1 MCIRDWTADEAKLDV
16 RLCQMVRLFD
26 GGDPIKMSKRSGSF
40 ITVSELIE
48 AMDKKVGPGLG
59 EGVVRFI
66 MLTRKNDAP
75 LDKVSNSNNI
85 QNIETLNQLERL
97 IKTSNNCPLKNQA
110 LNTVFADGNPSS
122 KIMLIGEA
130 PGAEEDKLGK
140 PFVGAAGQLL
150 NKMLAAINLDRNS
163 VYITNIV
170 PWRPPNNRAPNTE
183 EILQCLPFIQ
193 KHIEIVNPSMLV
205 LLGGTA
211 AKAILTTNHGIT
223 KLRSTWHTY
232 NSPKLNLSIPT
243 RAIFHPAFLL
253 RSPAKKK
260 EAWEDLL
267 AIQKKI

>member
-1 MCIRDWTADEAKLDV
+1 MSINSNFSY
-16 RLCQMVRLFD
+16 LFFLKD
-26 GGDPIKMSKRSGSF
+26 LGVNSF
-40 ITVSELIE
+40 LQNSPNKHYK
-48 AMDKKVGPGLG
+48 AA
-59 EGVVRFI
+59 
-66 MLTRKNDAP
+66 KNDAP
-75 LDKVSNSNNI
+75 LDRVSHPNNI
-85 QNIETLNQLERL
+85 QNIVSLNQLERF
-97 IKTSNNCPLKNQA
+97 IKTSDNCHLKNQA

-193 KHIEIVNPSMLV
+193 KHIEIIHPSILV

-211 AKAILTTNHGIT
+211 TKAMLATTLGIT
-223 KLRSTWHTY
+223 KLRGKWYEY
-232 NSPKLNLSIPT
+232 NSLNIKEPILT
-243 RAIFHPAFLL
+243 MAMYHPAFLL
-253 RSPAKKK
+253 RSPGHKK
-260 EAWEDLL
+260 ETWEDLQK
-267 AIQKKI
+267 IQKKIITMNNENI

>member
-1 MCIRDWTADEAKLDV
+1 MSINSNFSY
-16 RLCQMVRLFD
+16 LFFLQD
-26 GGDPIKMSKRSGSF
+26 SGVNSF
-40 ITVSELIE
+40 LQNSPNKHYKAT
-48 AMDKKVGPGLG
+48 
-59 EGVVRFI
+59 
-66 MLTRKNDAP
+66 KNDAP
-75 LDKVSNSNNI
+75 FDRVSRLHNI
-85 QNIETLNQLERL
+85 QNIESLNQLERF

-193 KHIEIVNPSMLV
+193 KHIEIIQPSILI

-211 AKAILTTNHGIT
+211 TKAMLTTTQGIT
-223 KLRSTWHTY
+223 KLRGQWYEY
-232 NSPKLNLSIPT
+232 NNLNINETIPT
-243 RAIFHPAFLL
+243 IAIYHPAFLL
-253 RSPAKKK
+253 RSPGHKK
-260 EAWEDLL
+260 EAWKDLQE
-267 AIQKKI
+267 IQKKIKAISNENI

>member
-1 MCIRDWTADEAKLDV
+1 MSINSNFSY
-16 RLCQMVRLFD
+16 LFFLKD
-26 GGDPIKMSKRSGSF
+26 SGVNSF
-40 ITVSELIE
+40 LQNSPNKHYKAT
-48 AMDKKVGPGLG
+48 
-59 EGVVRFI
+59 
-66 MLTRKNDAP
+66 KNDAP
-75 LDKVSNSNNI
+75 FDRVSNSNNI
-85 QNIETLNQLERL
+85 QNIESLNQLEGF
-97 IKTSNNCPLKNQA
+97 IKTSDNCPLKNQA

-193 KHIEIVNPSMLV
+193 KHIEIIQPSILV

-211 AKAILTTNHGIT
+211 TKAILATTLGIT
-223 KLRSTWHTY
+223 KIRGKWHKY
-232 NSPKLNLSIPT
+232 NSLNIKVPILTI
-243 RAIFHPAFLL
+243 AVYHPAFLL
-253 RSPAKKK
+253 RSPGHKK
-260 EAWEDLL
+260 EAWEDLQK
-267 AIQKKI
+267 IQKKITTMNNEDI

>member
-1 MCIRDWTADEAKLDV
+1 MSINSNFSY
-16 RLCQMVRLFD
+16 LFFLKD
-26 GGDPIKMSKRSGSF
+26 SGVNSF
-40 ITVSELIE
+40 LQNSPNKYYKAT
-48 AMDKKVGPGLG
+48 
-59 EGVVRFI
+59 
-66 MLTRKNDAP
+66 KNDAP
-75 LDKVSNSNNI
+75 LDRVSHPNNI
-85 QNIETLNQLERL
+85 QNIESLNQLERF

-193 KHIEIVNPSMLV
+193 KHIEIIQPSILV

-211 AKAILTTNHGIT
+211 TKAILATTLGIT
-223 KLRSTWHTY
+223 KLRGKWHEY
-232 NSPKLNLSIPT
+232 NSLNIEEPIPT
-243 RAIFHPAFLL
+243 MAMYHPAFLL
-253 RSPAKKK
+253 RSPGHKK
-260 EAWEDLL
+260 EAWEDLQK
-267 AIQKKI
+267 IQKKLQL